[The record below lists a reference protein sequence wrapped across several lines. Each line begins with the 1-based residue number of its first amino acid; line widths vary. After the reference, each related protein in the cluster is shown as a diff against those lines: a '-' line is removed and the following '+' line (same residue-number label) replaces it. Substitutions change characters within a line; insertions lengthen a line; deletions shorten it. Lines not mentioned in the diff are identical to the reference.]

1 MPQFNQIHKLF
12 CKYQL
17 ATRLGKEMDHLGR
30 GPGLVVMGGDSY
42 SKGRGFE
49 FSTGYWM
56 DMTFFHIDL

>member
-12 CKYQL
+12 GKYQL
-17 ATRLGKEMDHLGR
+17 ATRLGKEMDHLGW

-49 FSTGYWM
+49 CRHCILDGH
-56 DMTFFHIDL
+56 HIYLL